1 MFAKAEGSQRG
12 PVSMPPVDADTT
24 AWIIWIILILF
35 VVYFAYREAYIKPR
49 LLKEVEGWDLVE
61 AVVVDCIQ
69 LSEDPPSSSYRVAYR
84 YLGKD
89 CYADV
94 RNDLDI
100 NTVGVVIGHRFSVK
114 IDPKDHGKV
123 VIFERNYRE
132 R

>member
-1 MFAKAEGSQRG
+1 M
-12 PVSMPPVDADTT
+12 DADTT

-35 VVYFAYREAYIKPR
+35 AAYFTYNEVYIKPR
-49 LLKEVEGWDLVE
+49 LIKEMGGWDLVE
-61 AVVVDCIQ
+61 AVVVNRIH
-69 LSEDPPSSSYRVAYR
+69 LPEDPPAFSYRVRYR
-84 YLGKD
+84 YKGKD
-89 CYADV
+89 CHAFAD
-94 RNDLDI
+94 NDLNI